1 MKLDRTTKDQFVQRL
16 MALTSESRRLWGSL
30 TVTGMVRHL
39 HRSFEVSL
47 GEVEVPDWGNFLTK
61 TVGKWFVL
69 NIPLPI
75 PRGRIKAP
83 DVFVPEDS
91 GDLDAERKALVDKLD
106 EYLEALERT
115 PDRSAAGFI
124 FGPMTLAEWSRLH
137 GGHWDHHL
145 RQFGV

>member
-1 MKLDRTTKDQFVQRL
+1 MKLDRTTRDQFIERL
-16 MALTSESRRLWGSL
+16 MTLTPKSGRKWGTL

-69 NIPLPI
+69 NVPLPI

-91 GDLDAERKALVDKLD
+91 GDLDTERRVLIEKLD
-106 EYLEALERT
+106 EYLDALERE
-115 PDRSAAGFI
+115 PNRSAAGFI
-124 FGPMTLAEWSRLH
+124 FGPMTLVEWSRLH

-145 RQFGV
+145 KQFGV